1 MGANQTK
8 ARCEG
13 GYVGIGPNRGQ
24 KVNESEALAY
34 ACGRCG
40 VRMADPAAPLAESFG
55 RMLTEWYFSGN
66 WIKEEEHV
74 S

>member
-1 MGANQTK
+1 MGADQ
-8 ARCEG
+8 ARGSWEG
-13 GYVGIGPNRGQ
+13 RYVGVGPNRGRTV
-24 KVNESEALAY
+24 KESEALAY

-66 WIKEEEHV
+66 WIKEEQHV
-74 S
+74 F